1 MANLSER
8 SLVVLKTM
16 KTVWLQLILLSTR
29 VFAAYAYVTFQRA
42 MSKKG
47 LQLCQQLKLLN
58 MSVFSRNSYGI
69 KFWESA
75 DSSDLLL
82 W

>member
-1 MANLSER
+1 MANLSEQ

-16 KTVWLQLILLSTR
+16 KTVWLQLILLSAW
-29 VFAAYAYVTFQRA
+29 VFAGYAYVTFQKA

-58 MSVFSRNSYGI
+58 ISVFSQNLYGI

>member
-58 MSVFSRNSYGI
+58 MSVFS
-69 KFWESA
+69 
-75 DSSDLLL
+75 
-82 W
+82 